1 METCRAMRA
10 KGRSPTSAIAP
21 PASIGNNNFKAPD
34 ISNFHCRN
42 EDVNRA
48 KLIHKSIFE
57 SFPRGVTAR
66 KPGRFP
72 APTARRIPARGNA
85 PGIVP
90 RLSIR
95 PVGAEDPCAP
105 TGRATFVCSRHPGRC
120 PGLASAGA
128 FSAERCR
135 VVSLLEKSFHEYF
148 RARYLRVFR
157 RWHLDDGVTRPTKS
171 RHQTLADCTISR
183 RTGPGVKSIQCGEF
197 KYLLKTRE
205 CKTIRTI
212 PKISRG
218 DYGPNI

>member
-57 SFPRGVTAR
+57 SFPSGVTAR

-120 PGLASAGA
+120 PGLAFVDA
-128 FSAERCR
+128 FSARRCAGGI
-135 VVSLLEKSFHEYF
+135 LFEKSFHEF
-148 RARYLRVFR
+148 IRARYLWTFM
-157 RWHLDDGVTRPTKS
+157 RW
-171 RHQTLADCTISR
+171 
-183 RTGPGVKSIQCGEF
+183 
-197 KYLLKTRE
+197 LLLSGLSPDLE
-205 CKTIRTI
+205 Y
-212 PKISRG
+212 P
-218 DYGPNI
+218 YH